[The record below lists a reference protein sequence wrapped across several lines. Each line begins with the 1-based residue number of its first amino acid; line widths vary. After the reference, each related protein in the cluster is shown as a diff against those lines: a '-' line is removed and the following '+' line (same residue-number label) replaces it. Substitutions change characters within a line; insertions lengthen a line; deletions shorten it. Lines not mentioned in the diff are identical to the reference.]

1 MANKKS
7 KELKILSDRAILF
20 IEKYAIPTLE
30 ICSKID
36 DDIAMS
42 ILDFAFDCELNMVD
56 DNGYDRTDEYPEKER
71 DILGDA
77 YVTEVSAY
85 LIDLDDLN
93 QRLGLT

>member
-1 MANKKS
+1 MTKKT
-7 KELKILSDRAILF
+7 KEPKILSDRAILF
-20 IEKYAIPTLE
+20 IEKYAIPALE

-42 ILDFAFDCELNMVD
+42 ILDFAFDCELNIVD

>member
-1 MANKKS
+1 M
-7 KELKILSDRAILF
+7 SDRAILF
-20 IEKYAIPTLE
+20 IDKYAIPTLG
-30 ICSKID
+30 ISSKID

-42 ILDFAFDCELNMVD
+42 ILDFALDCEINMVD

-77 YVTEVSAY
+77 YVTEVSAH

-93 QRLGLT
+93 KRLGLI